1 MNDLNNDINMSNDN
15 NVNNKTDDTI
25 KKIAVNLINIHEYND
40 ENKDI
45 NNNSSSNSNHNND
58 KSSISLEKNT
68 SFRKLPSFIQQSPRS
83 IHKTDNRSDSPFR
96 NEDNKIGIVKFM
108 EQKSFGKPKFI

>member
-15 NVNNKTDDTI
+15 NVNNNTDDTI
-25 KKIAVNLINIHEYND
+25 EKIAVNLINIHEYND

-58 KSSISLEKNT
+58 KSSISLEKTDLIANYLLSPNKVLAAFIKAIIT
-68 SFRKLPSFIQQSPRS
+68 LTLPL
-83 IHKTDNRSDSPFR
+83 
-96 NEDNKIGIVKFM
+96 EMKIIKMG
-108 EQKSFGKPKFI
+108 